1 MKKTFLFAI
10 LVFTTLSFL
19 NPVSA
24 LEKVSIAFI
33 DFEGNEV
40 SNSLCQAMS
49 DVARTVLVNSGR
61 FTVTDRDRINAIMKE
76 QAFQQSGATTR
87 EAAVRLGQMLNVEK
101 LIFGSLSM
109 TGSTYL
115 LNVTLVDVQ
124 KAEVESGEMHKY
136 SGMEDFLSEA
146 VETVIKKL
154 IDKIPL
160 TGNVIKIDGE
170 SVMADLGRKQGIE
183 PGFLMKIT
191 RKIDVLTDLNGKII
205 GIIEDDIAEG
215 QVEAVGENWCKMAFE
230 TDESDKI
237 MKGDYVRLSLESQ
250 KDKTDRK
257 QKPEKKKPDKK
268 KSKDEE
274 EKEQPLVPPV
284 F

>member
-1 MKKTFLFAI
+1 MKKTFLFTI
-10 LVFTTLSFL
+10 LVFTIFSFL
-19 NPVSA
+19 NPIFA

-40 SNSLCQAMS
+40 SGSLCQAMS

-124 KAEVESGEMHKY
+124 KAEVESGEMYKY
-136 SGMEDFLSEA
+136 SGREDFLSEA
-146 VETVIKKL
+146 VETVINKL
-154 IDKIPL
+154 VDRIPL

-170 SVMADLGRKQGIE
+170 SVMTDLGRKQGIE

-191 RKIDVLTDLNGKII
+191 RKIDVLTDLEGKII

-215 QVEAVGENWCKMAFE
+215 QVEAVGENWCKMVFE
-230 TDESDKI
+230 ADDAGKI

-250 KDKTDRK
+250 KDKTEK
-257 QKPEKKKPDKK
+257 KKKPEKKKQ
-268 KSKDEE
+268 KDEE
-274 EKEQPLVPPV
+274 DETVAPPPV